1 MKDIEREK
9 IINYF
14 NYNIALEHSAII
26 QYLFHAYTIG
36 EAETE
41 NEIEE
46 IAREE
51 MRHLRMFAHKVVE
64 LGGDPAISERASVF
78 LHAPTL
84 EELMQLNIDAELMA
98 IKEYSNQ
105 LNDISDEPSKRILSR
120 VINDETAHSQIFIK
134 MKENLKQLIKTSS
147 SQAEQER
154 MEIAQLLN
162 TVLQKQYKKILE
174 ELYQSFITRFKNPH
188 LSDELE
194 QKAIDKMKHFGWI
207 AEELTENGIEIDV
220 SLPKVEKINQINQ
233 IVEYNAQ
240 EENVSSKEF
249 KELSEKTKEESLKWI
264 LERISK
270 REIHYKDLK
279 AFLERSDLTEKEYSK
294 IMSAFTVGSLFKKG
308 AK

>member
-1 MKDIEREK
+1 MKDLEREK

-64 LGGDPAISERASVF
+64 LGGDPAISDRASIF

-84 EELMQLNIDAELMA
+84 EELMQFDIDAELMA
-98 IKEYSNQ
+98 VKEYSKQ
-105 LNDISDEPSKRILSR
+105 LNDITDESSKRILSR
-120 VINDETAHSQIFIK
+120 VIDDEAAHSKIFTKI
-134 MKENLKQLIKTSS
+134 KENLSQLIKTSS
-147 SQAEQER
+147 SQAQQER
-154 MEIAQLLN
+154 MEIAELLN
-162 TVLQKQYKKILE
+162 TILHKQYKKILE

-194 QKAIDKMKHFGWI
+194 QKAIDSMKHFGWI
-207 AEELTENGIEIDV
+207 AEELTEKGIEIDV
-220 SLPKVEKINQINQ
+220 SLPKVDKINQINQ
-233 IVEYNAQ
+233 IVEYNVQQ
-240 EENVSSKEF
+240 ENIFSQEF
-249 KELSEKTKEESLKWI
+249 KKLAEESKEESLKWI

-270 REIHYKDLK
+270 RQIHYKDLK
-279 AFLERSDLTEKEYSK
+279 TFLESNDLTEKEVSK
-294 IMSAFTVGSLFKKG
+294 IFSAFTVGSLFKKV
-308 AK
+308 K

>member
-1 MKDIEREK
+1 MKDLEREK
-9 IINYF
+9 VINYF

-64 LGGDPAISERASVF
+64 LGGDPAISDRANIF

-84 EELMQLNIDAELMA
+84 EDLMQFNIDAELMA
-98 IKEYSNQ
+98 IKEYTKQ
-105 LNDISDEPSKRILSR
+105 LNDITDPSCKRIIQR
-120 VINDETAHSQIFIK
+120 VIDDEIAHSKIFTKI
-134 MKENLKQLIKTSS
+134 KENLSQLIKTSS
-147 SQAEQER
+147 SQAQQER
-154 MEIAQLLN
+154 MEIADLLN
-162 TVLQKQYKKILE
+162 TVLHKQYKKILE
-174 ELYQSFITRFKNPH
+174 ELYQSFVTRFKNPH

-194 QKAIDKMKHFGWI
+194 QKSIDSMKHFAWI
-207 AEELTENGIEIDV
+207 AEELTEKGIEIDV
-220 SLPKVEKINQINQ
+220 SLPKVEKINQVDQ
-233 IVEYNAQ
+233 IVEHNIQ
-240 EENVSSKEF
+240 EENIFSQEF
-249 KELSEKTKEESLKWI
+249 RNLAEKSKEESLKWI

-279 AFLERSDLTEKEYSK
+279 AFLEKNDLTEKEVSR
-294 IMSAFTVGSLFKKG
+294 IFSAFTVGSLFKKS
-308 AK
+308 

>member
-1 MKDIEREK
+1 
-9 IINYF
+9 
-14 NYNIALEHSAII
+14 
-26 QYLFHAYTIG
+26 
-36 EAETE
+36 
-41 NEIEE
+41 
-46 IAREE
+46 

-105 LNDISDEPSKRILSR
+105 LNDINDESSKRILSR
-120 VINDETAHSQIFIK
+120 VINDETAYSQIFMK

-194 QKAIDKMKHFGWI
+194 QKAIDKMKHFG
-207 AEELTENGIEIDV
+207 G
-220 SLPKVEKINQINQ
+220 
-233 IVEYNAQ
+233 
-240 EENVSSKEF
+240 
-249 KELSEKTKEESLKWI
+249 
-264 LERISK
+264 
-270 REIHYKDLK
+270 
-279 AFLERSDLTEKEYSK
+279 
-294 IMSAFTVGSLFKKG
+294 
-308 AK
+308 